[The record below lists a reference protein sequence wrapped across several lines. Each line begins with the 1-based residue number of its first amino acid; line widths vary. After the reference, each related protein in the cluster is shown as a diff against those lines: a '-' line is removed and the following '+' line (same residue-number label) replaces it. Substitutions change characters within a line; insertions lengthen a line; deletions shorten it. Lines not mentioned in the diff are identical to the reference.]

1 MASFK
6 EAFSAARKKL
16 GAGKTFE
23 WNGKS
28 YSTNLKEEVSKPA
41 SAAPTKSIR
50 PKAKSAAAPKP
61 TKTPAP
67 KQTKAPMTMEEK
79 NVAALKALGSKFL
92 TKTPAGA
99 PNRADVAKK
108 KK

>member
-6 EAFSAARKKL
+6 EAFAAARKKL

-50 PKAKSAAAPKP
+50 PKAKPASNTASVSAVSGASRGATGKSA
-61 TKTPAP
+61 TRLARLKKESAMQ
-67 KQTKAPMTMEEK
+67 KDRSAVKLGMTLRERNQK
-79 NVAALKALGSKFL
+79 
-92 TKTPAGA
+92 
-99 PNRADVAKK
+99 
-108 KK
+108 

>member
-50 PKAKSAAAPKP
+50 PKAKTTAAPKP
-61 TKTPAP
+61 ATVLTKPTS
-67 KQTKAPMTMEEK
+67 MEEK
-79 NVAALKALGSKFL
+79 NVAALKAKFL
-92 TKTPAGA
+92 SGTPAKA
-99 PNRADVAKK
+99 PNRADVFKK
-108 KK
+108 KKKQ